1 MAKHI
6 ITCPSVDEVKP
17 NITTFVAAGTETFD
31 SIVGEN
37 QIAII
42 IGEPLAGRGL
52 ASGKLQVAVRDLIN
66 HFVGEDRLG
75 DGLVPALTGF
85 TVTLVPTT
93 IAALATAQATAS
105 TPVPAEAS
113 LGTIIWS
120 SDNELAATVDANTGL
135 VTGVATGSAN
145 IIGLS
150 TNGGIIAQAT
160 ITVS

>member
-17 NITTFVAAGTETFD
+17 NIVTTVAAGTETFD

-42 IGEPLAGRGL
+42 IGEPLTGRGL

-75 DGLVPALTGF
+75 DGLAPALASF

-93 IAALATAQATAS
+93 IAAAATAQATAS
-105 TPVPAEAS
+105 APLPAGSS
-113 LGTIIWS
+113 LGTITWS
-120 SDNELAATVDANTGL
+120 SDAESFATVNPTTGE

-145 IIGLS
+145 IIGTS
-150 TNGGIIAQAT
+150 SNGGITAQAT